1 MYTTDTNI
9 QNIIDTYPTVL
20 IMLWKEATRI
30 ARMMHAMNGDNDA
43 QCPSVKEDVPLWMNN
58 KQTRV
63 ERFPKSSR
71 DAGHRR

>member
-1 MYTTDTNI
+1 MTDTNI

-30 ARMMHAMNGDNDA
+30 ARTTHAMNGDDDA

-58 KQTRV
+58 K
-63 ERFPKSSR
+63 
-71 DAGHRR
+71 